1 MKEVTLFIIAFLA
14 FIFPLKLSAQS
25 LERDVNSGST
35 KISQNAKVTIEV
47 FNDYECP
54 PCAIFNEKLQIVER
68 KFPDD
73 LQIIIRHFPLVN
85 IHKQAMLEAQAVE
98 AAGMQGKFREM
109 SDLILEK
116 QQKWKS
122 EESPQDS
129 FVDYAKKLRLN
140 IQTFKSDLE
149 SQQAKDRID
158 ADVERGKS
166 LNLKG
171 TPTVFLNDKELGF
184 PELDE
189 LETLIKKILV
199 NKNRG

>member
-85 IHKQAMLEAQAVE
+85 IHKQAMLAAQAVE

-109 SDLILEK
+109 SDLILKK